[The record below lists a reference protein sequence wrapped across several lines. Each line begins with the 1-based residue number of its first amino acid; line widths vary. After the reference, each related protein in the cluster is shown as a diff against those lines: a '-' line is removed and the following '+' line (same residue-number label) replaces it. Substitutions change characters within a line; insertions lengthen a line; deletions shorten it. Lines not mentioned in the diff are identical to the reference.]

1 MQAATKNAYPKL
13 DEVARAVLETPA
25 DRPAIEFNK
34 QWIEWG
40 ALSALARQI
49 DDLLVR
55 CDIRPGGTVALVA
68 RNHPSAI
75 ISLVALLAARVNIR
89 MIYPFQSA
97 TSIANE
103 LEALVPDAVIAAR
116 DDLGDEI
123 LNTLHSQ
130 RIAGIALSGFEA
142 ECVAGRGEREPCQ
155 RHTEDID
162 SDELGIDI
170 LTSGTTGKP
179 KPFRISYKMIVRDML
194 ANSAAG
200 AGGQSDPQA
209 LEPVLLYFPVG
220 NISGLY
226 TTLPAILGGR
236 RVVLLDRFNVHD
248 WHDFVLRYR
257 PVVGGMPP
265 AAIQM
270 VLDANIP
277 KEDLASIKFFG
288 AGAAPLDPAVQKAFE
303 DRYGIPILLSYGAT
317 EFGGPVTR
325 MTPDMHAKDGHKKIG
340 TVGKAMPGVKLRV
353 VSQDSGEP
361 LPAGEVGILEVVSP
375 RIGPQWIRTSD
386 LAVLDEDGYLFHHGR
401 ADGAIIRG
409 GFKILPDTVEKALLA
424 HPAVSAAAVV
434 GIRDQRLGQVPAAA
448 VILKPGQQADET
460 VLSDHLRE
468 RLLKTHIPTA
478 WRFVEE
484 LPRTKLSF
492 KVDQA
497 AVRKLFE

>member
-1 MQAATKNAYPKL
+1 MQSATNNAYPKL
-13 DEVARAVLETPA
+13 DEIARAVLETPA

-34 QWIEWG
+34 QWIDWG
-40 ALSALARQI
+40 ALSALARRI
-49 DDLLVR
+49 ADLLAR
-55 CDIRPGGTVALVA
+55 CEVRPGGTVALVA

-97 TSIANE
+97 AAIASE
-103 LEALVPDAVIAAR
+103 LDALAPDEVIAAKE
-116 DDLGDEI
+116 DIGEEI
-123 LNTLHSQ
+123 LRTLNTRH
-130 RIAGIALSGFEA
+130 IAGIGLSGLEA
-142 ECVAGRGEREPCQ
+142 ECVVAGAGAAPAES
-155 RHTEDID
+155 HTADID
-162 SDELGIDI
+162 SDLLGIDI

-179 KPFRISYKMIVRDML
+179 KPFHISYKMIARDL
-194 ANSAAG
+194 LPNSAAG
-200 AGGQSDPQA
+200 AGGQADPQT

-236 RVVLLDRFNVHD
+236 RIVLLDRFNVHD

-257 PVVGGMPP
+257 PTMGGMPP

-270 VLDANIP
+270 VLDADIP

-288 AGAAPLDPAVQKAFE
+288 AGAAPLDPAVQQAFE
-303 DRYGIPILLSYGAT
+303 ERYGIPILLSYGAT

-353 VSQDSGEP
+353 VSPDSGEP
-361 LPAGEVGILEVVSP
+361 LPPGEVGLLEVVSP
-375 RIGPQWIRTSD
+375 RIGPEWIRTSD
-386 LAVLDEDGYLFHHGR
+386 LARLDEDGYLFHHGR

-409 GFKILPDTVEKALLA
+409 GFKILPETVEKALLT

-434 GIRDQRLGQVPAAA
+434 GIPDPRLGQVPAAA
-448 VILKPGQQADET
+448 VILKPGRRADAGE
-460 VLSDHLRE
+460 LSDHLRE
-468 RLLKTHIPTA
+468 TLLKTHIPTE
-478 WRFVEE
+478 WRFVDE

-497 AVRKLFE
+497 EVRKLFQ